1 MTRQKTISFMLTAA
15 TVIGSLA
22 APALAQERWDW
33 AGGRPGDREIV
44 LEGRGV
50 PNLLPQLRDSRR
62 GRAFVMRNFDEN
74 ANGRISPREADDAN
88 RAFLRIAGERDR
100 RFDWEAR
107 DADYRGDHA
116 DRADRG
122 ERRGDW
128 DRRGM
133 REYHMR
139 QTREGATL
147 VLQDVLFRTASAQ
160 LRPGAAERL
169 RPLAGYLRANPDV
182 RIRIDGHTDSQ
193 GSDVANQ
200 QLSEH
205 RTDSVA
211 AALENMGVER
221 ARFRMIGHGEASPVA
236 TNASAA
242 GRQLNRRVEV
252 TLIGQQARSF
262 G

>member
-1 MTRQKTISFMLTAA
+1 MTRHMTLSRMLTAA
-15 TVIGSLA
+15 ALIGSLT

-33 AGGRPGDREIV
+33 AGGRPGDRDIA
-44 LEGRGV
+44 LAGAGV
-50 PNLLPQLRDSRR
+50 PALLPELRESRR
-62 GRAFVMRNFDEN
+62 GRAFVMRNFDRN
-74 ANGRISPREADDAN
+74 GNGRISPREADDAN
-88 RAFLRIAGERDR
+88 RAFIRIAGERER
-100 RFDWEAR
+100 RFDWDAR
-107 DADYRGDHA
+107 DSGYHA
-116 DRADRG
+116 DRSDRG
-122 ERRGDW
+122 EHRSDW

-133 REYHMR
+133 RDYHMR

-147 VLQDVLFRTASAQ
+147 VLQDVLFQTASAQ

-193 GSDVANQ
+193 GSDAANQ

-205 RTDSVA
+205 RADSVA
-211 AALENMGVER
+211 AALEDMGVQR
-221 ARFRMIGHGEASPVA
+221 ARFRMIGHGEAAPVA
-236 TNASAA
+236 TNATAA

-252 TLIGQQARSF
+252 TLIGQQARTF

>member
-1 MTRQKTISFMLTAA
+1 MMTRHSTISRMLTAA
-15 TVIGSLA
+15 AMIGSLT

-33 AGGRPGDREIV
+33 AGGRQGDREIA
-44 LEGRGV
+44 LAGGGV
-50 PNLLPQLRDSRR
+50 PILLPELRDSRR
-62 GRAFVMRNFDEN
+62 GRAFVMRNFDRN
-74 ANGRISPREADDAN
+74 DDGRINRREADDAN
-88 RAFLRIAGERDR
+88 RAFLRIAGERRDR

-107 DADYRGDHA
+107 DSGYHA
-116 DRADRG
+116 DRA

-133 REYHMR
+133 RDYHMR

-147 VLQDVLFRTASAQ
+147 VLQDVLFQTASAQ

-182 RIRIDGHTDSQ
+182 RIRIDGHTDSR
-193 GSDVANQ
+193 GPDTANRV
-200 QLSEH
+200 LSEH
-205 RTDSVA
+205 RVDAVA
-211 AALENMGVER
+211 AALENMGVQS
-221 ARFRMIGHGEASPVA
+221 ARFRMIGHGESAPVA
-236 TNASAA
+236 TNATAA